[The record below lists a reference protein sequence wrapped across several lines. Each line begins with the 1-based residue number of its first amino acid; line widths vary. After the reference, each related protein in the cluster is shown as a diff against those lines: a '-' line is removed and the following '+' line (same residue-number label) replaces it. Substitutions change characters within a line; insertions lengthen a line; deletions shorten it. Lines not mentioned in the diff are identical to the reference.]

1 LPLVLKKSVDKE
13 IELEE
18 AQITKRYQDN
28 ILKSTIIRIT
38 KSIELDRRQII
49 YGSLIKL
56 PSK

>member
-1 LPLVLKKSVDKE
+1 LKKSVDKE